1 MKRTIQELTDY
12 KDVFFSLID
21 IIRQGQAEKL
31 EEVTAL
37 IRNRNGSIE
46 DIAHLLGHQGTQF
59 SDPRT
64 LSTASHLS
72 LSEDGD
78 HEQQMMEPLDIPGR
92 RASKPDMFSTSPE
105 EPQQLESPKAAF
117 NPYARVTLES
127 LCDIPLYRVPA
138 KPWTD
143 VTDDDDLVSHLV
155 SLYFTWDH
163 PCTQFLDQGVFL
175 EHMARRDVKSEFC
188 TPFLVNSLLS
198 MASV

>member
-105 EPQQLESPKAAF
+105 EPQHLESPKAAF

-127 LCDIPLYRVPA
+127 LCDIRSVQSARKAVDRCHGRRRPGVPSCFFIFHMGSSMHS
-138 KPWTD
+138 
-143 VTDDDDLVSHLV
+143 VS
-155 SLYFTWDH
+155 
-163 PCTQFLDQGVFL
+163 
-175 EHMARRDVKSEFC
+175 
-188 TPFLVNSLLS
+188 
-198 MASV
+198 